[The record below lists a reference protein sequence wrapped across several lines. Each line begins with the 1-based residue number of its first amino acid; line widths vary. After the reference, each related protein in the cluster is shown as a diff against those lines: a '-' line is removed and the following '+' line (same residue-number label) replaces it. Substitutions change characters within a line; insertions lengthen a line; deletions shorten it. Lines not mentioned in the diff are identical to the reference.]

1 MSGNMNK
8 HRVQLQYTKKEVR
21 ALLDTAYRHHV
32 DRGGC
37 YVTQSAAIHICSQD
51 DAPAHQRDTTAPLG
65 TLYFDWTTLRLTDI
79 DCEAPF
85 ALADALIELGK
96 LETLAFGKKMYGQ

>member
-1 MSGNMNK
+1 MIK

-32 DRGGC
+32 DQGGC
-37 YVTQSAAIHICSQD
+37 YTTQSSAIHICSQD
-51 DAPAHQRDTTAPLG
+51 DAPTSQGAATAPLG

-79 DCEAPF
+79 ACEAPF
-85 ALADALIELGK
+85 ALEDALTSLGK
-96 LETLAFGKKMYGQ
+96 LETLAFGKKMYGR

>member
-1 MSGNMNK
+1 MIK
-8 HRVQLQYTKKEVR
+8 HHVQLQYTKKEVR

-37 YVTQSAAIHICSQD
+37 YATQSAAIHVCSQ
-51 DAPAHQRDTTAPLG
+51 AEALATQGASTAPLG
-65 TLYFDWTTLRLTDI
+65 TLYFNWTTLRLTDI

-85 ALADALIELGK
+85 ALEDALTELGK
-96 LETLAFGKKMYGQ
+96 LETLAFGKKMYGR